1 MNEAVSGVIT
11 LWRDGI
17 PFWFDIYADPICSI
31 LKGKS
36 CWSALMMLSQTICT
50 LSSPCCRMGTPG

>member
-31 LKGKS
+31 LKGK
-36 CWSALMMLSQTICT
+36 MLLVGLDDVIPVEEQH
-50 LSSPCCRMGTPG
+50 